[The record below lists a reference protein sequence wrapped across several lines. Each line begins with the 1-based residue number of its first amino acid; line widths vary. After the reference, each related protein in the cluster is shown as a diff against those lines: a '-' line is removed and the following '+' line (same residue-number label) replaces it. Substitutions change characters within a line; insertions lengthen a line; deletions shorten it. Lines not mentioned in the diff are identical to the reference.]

1 MSARLNLSLGI
12 GTLAVMLIM
21 SFGVLYFTNQG
32 VEQGEKRDRDIQQ
45 IKKENSQLRTDFN
58 EFVDQWTERIRIG
71 NTNTNNTQKYIIDGV
86 NQILYTVKQEFGNLT
101 QHRLVTNATFDKI
114 QDILNESQGITS
126 QQYDDQSQKKVDAI
140 IGNMTEKFDI
150 LFKGLNITKTDTNT
164 ESYDAIQKLKQQIDQ
179 LEKKTNEPQ
188 GPKIK

>member
-32 VEQGEKRDRDIQQ
+32 VQQGEERRKDI
-45 IKKENSQLRTDFN
+45 EQLRGEFN
-58 EFVDQWTERIRIG
+58 DFVDKWTERIKIG

-86 NQILYTVKQEFGNLT
+86 NEILHTVKQEFGNLT
-101 QHRLVTNATFDKI
+101 AHRLVTNATFDKI
-114 QDILNESQGITS
+114 QNVLNETKGITS
-126 QQYDDQSQKKVDAI
+126 QQYDNQSQKRVDAI
-140 IGNMTEKFDI
+140 IANMNEKFDI

-164 ESYDAIQKLKQQIDQ
+164 ESYDAIKALKKQIDE
-179 LEKKTNEPQ
+179 LEKSNIPPGLMNHGSQ
-188 GPKIK
+188 GPKTK